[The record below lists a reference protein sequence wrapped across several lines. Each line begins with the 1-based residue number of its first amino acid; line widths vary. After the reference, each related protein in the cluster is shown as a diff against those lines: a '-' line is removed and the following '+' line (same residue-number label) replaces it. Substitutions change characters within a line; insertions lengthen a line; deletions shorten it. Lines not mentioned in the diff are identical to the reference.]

1 MHSFASLLLLL
12 APQIVG
18 TLSYPQH
25 ATRESTA
32 GPNKERADAVKEAF
46 QFAWNGYYTYAF
58 PNDDLHP
65 ISNTAG
71 NSRNAWGASA
81 VDALS
86 TALVM
91 GKTEVV
97 KQILD
102 YIPTIDYTTTATEV
116 SMFETTIRYL
126 GGMISSYELLTGPL
140 KNLSNDTRGVQALLD
155 QSVNL
160 ANALKFAF
168 DLNPTGIPSNNI
180 YFTNHSDDGTPSN
193 GIATI
198 GTLVLEW
205 TRLSDLTG
213 IDEYGQLTQKAESY
227 LLNPQPAYNEPFPGL
242 IGTYVGLDNG
252 SFIDATG
259 GWIGGDDSFYEYLI
273 KMWVYDPNRF
283 ELYKDR
289 WVTAVES
296 SITYLASNPDSR
308 PDLTYLAAY
317 DNSTILK
324 VSEHLACFNG
334 GNFILGGNVLG
345 REEFVDFGIKL
356 VDGCRNTYK
365 STRTGIGPEVFSWNT
380 TTLPA
385 NQSAFYEQNGF
396 WIRTSDYNLRPEVL
410 ESYYYAYRQTK
421 DPKYQEWAWEAF
433 RAINASARRGSG
445 FTSIKNVNVAGGGAA
460 GDNQESFFFA
470 ETMKYAY
477 LIFAEDAEYQVFGGA
492 GGANEWVWN
501 TEAHP
506 VRIAASRAARRSNSG
521 RGGKYAHRSVDEI
534 GAALS
539 GEMV

>member
-1 MHSFASLLLLL
+1 MQSFAALLLLL
-12 APQIVG
+12 APQVIG
-18 TLSYPQH
+18 TFAYPQH
-25 ATRESTA
+25 ATRQSTA

-46 QFAWNGYYTYAF
+46 QFAWDGYYTFAF

-65 ISNTAG
+65 MSNSAG

-86 TALVM
+86 TALIM
-91 GKTEVV
+91 GKAEVV

-102 YIPTIDYTTTATEV
+102 YIPMIDYTTTVTEV
-116 SMFETTIRYL
+116 SLFETTIRYL
-126 GGMISSYELLTGPL
+126 GGMISSYELLKGPL
-140 KNLSNDTRGVQALLD
+140 KNLSNDTQGIQALLD
-155 QSVNL
+155 QSVTL

-180 YFTNHSDDGTPSN
+180 YFTNQSDDGTPSN

-213 IDEYGQLTQKAESY
+213 INEYGQLTQKAESY

-242 IGTYVGLDNG
+242 IGTYVGLTNG

-273 KMWVYDPNRF
+273 KMWVYDPTRF

-296 SITYLASNPDSR
+296 SITYLASNPGSR

-317 DNSTILK
+317 DNTTILK

-334 GNFILGGNVLG
+334 GNLVLGGNVLG
-345 REEFVDFGIKL
+345 REDFVNFGLTL
-356 VDGCRNTYK
+356 VDGCRNTYA

-385 NQSAFYEQNGF
+385 NQSAFYSQNGF
-396 WIRTSDYNLRPEVL
+396 WIRSAGYNLRPEVL

-433 RAINASARRGSG
+433 RAINATARRGSG
-445 FTSIKNVNVAGGGAA
+445 FTSIENVNVAGGGAA

-492 GGANEWVWN
+492 NGANGWVFN

-506 VRIAASRAARRSNSG
+506 VRVAAAGSARRSSG
-521 RGGKYAHRSVDEI
+521 GGRHAHRSVEDV
-534 GAALS
+534 GVVL
-539 GEMV
+539 GREMV

>member
-1 MHSFASLLLLL
+1 MHSFAKLSLVF
-12 APQIVG
+12 APLFVG
-18 TLSYPQH
+18 SLPYPQLVPRQSDQS
-25 ATRESTA
+25 AT
-32 GPNKERADAVKEAF
+32 NKDRADAVKEAF
-46 QFAWNGYYTYAF
+46 QFAWDGYYTYAF
-58 PNDDLHP
+58 PNDELHP
-65 ISNTAG
+65 ISNGFG
-71 NSRNAWGASA
+71 NSRNNWGASA

-86 TALVM
+86 TALIM
-91 GKTEVV
+91 GKTGVV

-102 YIPTIDYTTTATEV
+102 FIPTIDYTQTATEV
-116 SMFETTIRYL
+116 SLFETTIRYL
-126 GGMISSYELLTGPL
+126 GGMISSYELLKGPL
-140 KNLSNDTRGVQALLD
+140 KNLSNDTNGIQALID

-168 DLNPTGIPSNNI
+168 DTPTGIPANNI
-180 YFTNHSDDGTPSN
+180 YFTNRSDDGSPTN

-205 TRLSDLTG
+205 TRLADLTG
-213 IDEYGQLTQKAESY
+213 ITEYGTLSQRGESY
-227 LLNPQPAYNEPFPGL
+227 LLDPKPAYNEPFPGL
-242 IGTYVGLDNG
+242 IGTYVGIENA
-252 SFIDATG
+252 SFVDASG

-283 ELYKDR
+283 QLYKDR
-289 WVTAVES
+289 WVAAVDS
-296 SITYLASNPDSR
+296 SIKYLASNPSSR

-317 DNSTILK
+317 DNTTILK

-345 REEFVDFGIKL
+345 RDEYVDFGLKL
-356 VDGCRNTYK
+356 VDGCRNTYA
-365 STRTGIGPEVFSWNT
+365 STRTGIGPEIFSWNT

-385 NQSAFYEQNGF
+385 NQSAFYSQNGF
-396 WIRTSDYNLRPEVL
+396 WLQNPTYDLRPEVM

-433 RAINASARRGSG
+433 RAVNASARRGSG

-470 ETMKYAY
+470 ELMKYAY

-492 GGANEWVWN
+492 GGANEWVFN

-506 VRIAASRAARRSNSG
+506 VRIASAGSSRRN
-521 RGGKYAHRSVDEI
+521 AHRSVDGNGGLQPE
-534 GAALS
+534 LL
-539 GEMV
+539 V